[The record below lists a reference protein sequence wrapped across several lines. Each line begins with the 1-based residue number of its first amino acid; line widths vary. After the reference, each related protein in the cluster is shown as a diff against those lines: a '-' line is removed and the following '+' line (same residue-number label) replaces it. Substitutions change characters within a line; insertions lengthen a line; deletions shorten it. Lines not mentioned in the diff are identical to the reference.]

1 MTPDPAPLTS
11 EHLTC
16 PFATD
21 AWLRAES
28 PVHHVAEENVWLV
41 TRYDDIQEALRHPER
56 FSNRFGRVIRSR
68 DRLTPD
74 ALRILGEGWEPVDT
88 LFTTDPPEHRRFR
101 GLVNKAFTARRVAGM
116 GGYIREVTDR
126 LLDELLRT
134 PGPTD
139 LVETFAI
146 PLPLTVIA
154 DQLGVPRQDL
164 PLFKRWSQAVVAE
177 LSRLATPDE
186 QVISARNYLEFQRYF
201 HERIEERRAEP
212 RDDILSDLV
221 HAGSDEEGEH
231 PLDDRELLM
240 TLTQLLVAGNETTT
254 NGIASAV
261 LRLTSEPGLQDRL
274 RAHPDRI
281 PDLVEE
287 TLRLEAPIQAMWR
300 IAAQDVEL
308 GGVTIPTGAVVMLRY
323 TSGNRDGSH
332 YECPEEFDL
341 DRANSR
347 DHLAFGGG
355 IHFCVG
361 AALARSEMTIAL
373 EALLGHTSDVRLV
386 PDQELEYPA
395 HQLIRGLQRLE
406 VELAPR

>member
-1 MTPDPAPLTS
+1 VTPDPAPLTS

-41 TRYDDIQEALRHPER
+41 TRYDDVQEALRHPER

-101 GLVNKAFTARRVAGM
+101 GLVNKAFTARRVSRM
-116 GGYIREVTDR
+116 GGYIRQVTDD
-126 LLDELLRT
+126 LLV
-134 PGPTD
+134 D
-139 LVETFAI
+139 LVAHGGPVDLVDRFAI

-164 PLFKRWSQAVVAE
+164 SLFKRWSQAVVAE
-177 LSRLATPDE
+177 LSRLATPEE
-186 QVISARNYLEFQRYF
+186 QIESARNYLEFQRYF

-221 HAGSDEEGEH
+221 HAGADEGER

-261 LRLTSEPGLQDRL
+261 WRLTSEPGLQDRL
-274 RAHPDRI
+274 RVQPDRI

-308 GGVTIPTGAVVMLRY
+308 GGVTIPAGAVVMLRY
-323 TSGNRDGSH
+323 TSGNRDGGH
-332 YECPEEFDL
+332 YECPEDFDL
-341 DRANSR
+341 DRANPR

-373 EALLGHTSDVRLV
+373 EALIERTSEVRLV
-386 PDQELEYPA
+386 PDQKLEYPA

-406 VELAPR
+406 VELVPR